1 MSYEEELSEDQ
12 PRMYV
17 DCVATDRRPPSCNL
31 EYFLMSRGLQHKY
44 DALRSMGA
52 KRICD
57 LAHLTEDDYRDLS
70 LSSDQVKLLTI
81 NVV

>member
-1 MSYEEELSEDQ
+1 MSYGERFDEQ
-12 PRMYV
+12 PTMYV
-17 DCVATDRRPPSCNL
+17 EFATDRRPSCNL

-57 LAHLTEDDYRDLS
+57 LAHLTEDDYRALS

-81 NVV
+81 NVE